1 MLLGRNF
8 YFVWLIIE
16 MFIINGKKLEKL
28 GFGILKNCMIYRRL
42 DMYKIWIIVIWN
54 GFVIIRFIVIKGG
67 GWWILVFSSKF
78 DECILFIFVW
88 LLEWI

>member
-1 MLLGRNF
+1 
-8 YFVWLIIE
+8 

-67 GWWILVFSSKF
+67 GG
-78 DECILFIFVW
+78 DEY
-88 LLEWI
+88 